1 MHPLRDGDGASPEGD
16 ATMQVTQLIYTSRP
30 FGFEADILD
39 DILVSARRHNRRNA
53 ITGALICRA
62 DVYMQILEGPR
73 AAVTAT
79 FGRILSDDRHVDVAL
94 VYCGDSEARLFPKW
108 DMRDDPPRS
117 WMWTQAEVSAGAVR
131 NASTAQIREI
141 FVRLAAEAATAEP

>member
-1 MHPLRDGDGASPEGD
+1 MHPVQGGNGAGPGGN

-30 FGFEADILD
+30 FGFDTDILD
-39 DILVSARRHNRRNA
+39 DILVSARRHNRHNA

-79 FGRILSDDRHVDVAL
+79 FGRILRDDRHLDVAL
-94 VYCGDSEARLFPKW
+94 VYCADSPDRLFPKW
-108 DMRDDPPRS
+108 DMRDDPPRT

-131 NASTAQIREI
+131 NASTAEIREI
-141 FVRLAAEAATAEP
+141 FVRLAAEAANAEP